1 MSLDFLQATC
11 PRNAAVAAPPAVNRF
26 TTAPGDRSI
35 LFHPLRRQPRGRDD
49 ASAASLLLVGPS
61 MFAQVRPSAI
71 AGAAT
76 LAAVSCAACGHG
88 ALAPASSASVVPNA
102 PTAAYSVAD
111 GVRCSANV
119 GAWNGREGQ
128 LPDFVVPVKV
138 RIKNTSGRPI
148 RVLYEEFALLGK
160 KGRSYRPIPV
170 LPIDADARK
179 RVPRLNPIY
188 ASSGFFVAP
197 RFHDVYATLEPW
209 WTPLR
214 RDENLHGELFSR
226 WGKHRPDL
234 DVLRAALPEG
244 VLADGG
250 VITGFLFFESP
261 LDEED
266 RVTFAA
272 DFGAGDGKDNVA
284 SIEIPFEV
292 E

>member
-1 MSLDFLQATC
+1 MSSQANPSTSV
-11 PRNAAVAAPPAVNRF
+11 VAAMRADAAMIAVV
-26 TTAPGDRSI
+26 
-35 LFHPLRRQPRGRDD
+35 LC
-49 ASAASLLLVGPS
+49 AS
-61 MFAQVRPSAI
+61 
-71 AGAAT
+71 
-76 LAAVSCAACGHG
+76 CGHG
-88 ALAPASSASVVPNA
+88 TLAPAASASVVPNA

-138 RIKNTSGRPI
+138 RIKNASGRPI
-148 RVLYEEFALLGK
+148 RVLYEAFTLQGK
-160 KGRSYRPIPV
+160 KGRSYHPIPV

-179 RVPRLNPIY
+179 RLPRLNPIY
-188 ASSGFFVAP
+188 AASRFFVAP

-214 RDENLHGELFSR
+214 RDEALHEELFSR

-250 VITGFLFFESP
+250 IITGFLFFESP
-261 LDEED
+261 LDRES

-272 DFGAGDGKDNVA
+272 DFDAGDGKDTVA

-292 E
+292 D